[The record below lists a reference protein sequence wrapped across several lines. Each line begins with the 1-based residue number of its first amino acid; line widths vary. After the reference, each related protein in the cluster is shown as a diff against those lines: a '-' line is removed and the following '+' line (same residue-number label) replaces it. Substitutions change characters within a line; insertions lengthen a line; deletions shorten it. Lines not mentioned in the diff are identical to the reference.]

1 MKGLD
6 VVTELNRLL
15 QEELNKYW
23 EEAPIGYNKDNDA
36 YHMGKGI
43 MVTKKGWD
51 EYQEAL
57 KSKPD
62 LKPLDYLVEEIK
74 KLANEL

>member
-1 MKGLD
+1 MEGLD
-6 VVTELNRLL
+6 AEKELTRILN
-15 QEELNKYW
+15 EEIMKVCDETPY
-23 EEAPIGYNKDNDA
+23 GYNKDNDA
-36 YHMGKGI
+36 YHMGKGV

-57 KSKPD
+57 KDNPD
-62 LKPLDYLVEEIK
+62 LNPLDYLVEEMK